1 MSTLFNTYT
10 NLSLHDIMCEYSHVM
25 FEVLRF
31 LRVFIPGKLPNCF
44 LYELGI
50 GRRVNGIYFVADFF

>member
-1 MSTLFNTYT
+1 
-10 NLSLHDIMCEYSHVM
+10 MCEYSHVM